1 MVSLYNQFKG
11 AKNSFR
17 YNSLRCKIQDINKFD
32 PEQQWSVDRWWSK
45 EEKVELKI
53 EEMETVV
60 TLEEFKV
67 IARDVIDELEGTY
80 KEIESL

>member
-1 MVSLYNQFKG
+1 
-11 AKNSFR
+11 
-17 YNSLRCKIQDINKFD
+17 
-32 PEQQWSVDRWWSK
+32 
-45 EEKVELKI
+45 
-53 EEMETVV
+53 METVV